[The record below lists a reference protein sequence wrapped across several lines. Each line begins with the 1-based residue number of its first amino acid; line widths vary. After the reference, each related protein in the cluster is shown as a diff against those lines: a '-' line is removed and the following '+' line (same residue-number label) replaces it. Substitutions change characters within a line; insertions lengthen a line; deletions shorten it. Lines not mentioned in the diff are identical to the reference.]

1 MRRETISA
9 IRFGYGLG
17 PDGAQIA
24 LPERLLQ
31 NARVTATTAPRIP
44 LAQRA
49 AIVADRRMAR
59 KDKNDAAKKTSQ
71 RRLLQIAS
79 DDIRHHLAEAVTD
92 PGFGARLVAFWSDH
106 FTVSAKGPLL
116 RMLVPD
122 FIDTA
127 IRPHIAGQFGDM
139 LRAATLHPAMLVYL
153 NQVQS
158 VGPNSRAGK
167 RRDRGLNE
175 NLAREIIELHTL
187 GVSGGYG
194 QADVRAF
201 AELLTGLSVDKAGFK
216 FRSGVSEPG
225 PLSVLGN
232 RYGGKSVKLAHIIEA
247 LEDIAHHPDTAKHI
261 ASKLVIHF
269 IGGSD
274 PDLIKRVAK
283 VFQASEGDLSAT
295 YATLL
300 EDDRAWQPPLQK
312 AKLPFHFMASALKA
326 VGVRKSDITDMKRS
340 DFRNGVVGALQLM
353 GQPLFAPP
361 GPDGWSEA
369 PETWITPPGLAA
381 RIRWAVALAERIEA
395 THDPRTFLETTLAD
409 AATPLLSRAVAGSE
423 SRVEGLAL
431 TLISPEFN
439 RR

>member
-17 PDGAQIA
+17 PDDAQIA
-24 LPERLLQ
+24 LPNRLLQ
-31 NARVTATTAPRIP
+31 NARATATTAPRIP

-49 AIVADRRMAR
+49 AIIADRQMAQ
-59 KDKNDAAKKTSQ
+59 KDKDEAAKKASQ
-71 RRLLQIAS
+71 RKLRQVAS
-79 DDIRHHLAEAVTD
+79 DDIRHYLAEAVTD
-92 PGFGARLVAFWSDH
+92 PGFGARLVAFWGNH

-122 FIDTA
+122 FIDGA
-127 IRPHIAGQFGDM
+127 IRPHIAGPFSDM
-139 LRAATLHPAMLVYL
+139 LRAATLHPAMLIYL

-158 VGPNSRAGK
+158 VGPNSRAGQ

-175 NLAREIIELHTL
+175 NLAREIFELHTL
-187 GVSGGYG
+187 GVSGSYG

-216 FRSGVSEPG
+216 FRPGVSEPG
-225 PLSVLGN
+225 PLTVLGN
-232 RYGGKSVKLAHIIEA
+232 RYGGKTVKLAHIEEA
-247 LEDIAHHPDTAKHI
+247 LDDIAQHPDTAKHI
-261 ASKLVIHF
+261 ASKLVTHF
-269 IGGSD
+269 IGDSE
-274 PDLIKRVAK
+274 PDLTNRVAK
-283 VFQASEGDLSAT
+283 AFQTSGGDLSKA
-295 YATLL
+295 YAALL
-300 EDDRAWQPPLQK
+300 DDDRAWKPPFQK

-326 VGVRKSDITDMKRS
+326 LGGKKSDITDMKQS

-353 GQPLFAPP
+353 GQPLFVPP

-381 RIRWAVALAERIEA
+381 RIRWSVALAERMEA
-395 THDPRTFLETTLAD
+395 THDPRDFLETALAD